1 MKKLILFA
9 FLLPCGLFAQDI
21 KKENQSKVEVAKNS
35 SSAKAYFV
43 DGKQVDYKT
52 FIQLDVQ
59 LIDNVEVIKNDPK
72 YPGGRVNVT
81 LKK

>member
-1 MKKLILFA
+1 MKKIILLA
-9 FLLPCGLFAQDI
+9 FLLPCGLFAQNNTKDSQG
-21 KKENQSKVEVAKNS
+21 KATTEKSATG
-35 SSAKAYFV
+35 AKAYFV
-43 DGKQVDYKT
+43 DGKEVDYKT

-59 LIDNVEVIKNDPK
+59 LIDKVEVIKNDPK